1 MGRSRFCVSSPL
13 LTLRPLIKISLLQIR
28 KRSLYIIGVPLTRCG
43 NSSLLPFLNASSF
56 SSSDEILAIKRGD
69 LHLFLVSRFFFFCGR
84 ISLFLLSGRR
94 NLLVEVKNIVWKILV
109 NAFFFISRIYA
120 VHVFLSLAYS
130 LINTPIFVLYCC
142 LVLIFYITYKLVGD
156 VLNGKMGDYVEIL
169 FIFVRWSVYSGI
181 YRTVSLTGFYSE
193 KKCIKASRDR
203 DFAEDCGLKLL
214 SWSLFEAFC

>member
-1 MGRSRFCVSSPL
+1 MRKL
-13 LTLRPLIKISLLQIR
+13 L
-28 KRSLYIIGVPLTRCG
+28 
-43 NSSLLPFLNASSF
+43 A
-56 SSSDEILAIKRGD
+56 LA
-69 LHLFLVSRFFFFCGR
+69 LSQCFFFFLFGWDSR
-84 ISLFLLSGRR
+84 DKKGGFTSLLGFSILLFLWEDFSFPPIWKEKFARWS
-94 NLLVEVKNIVWKILV
+94 ENIVWKILV

-130 LINTPIFVLYCC
+130 LINTPVFVLHCC
-142 LVLIFYITYKLVGD
+142 SVFIFYITYKLDGD

-169 FIFVRWSVYSGI
+169 FTFVRWSVYSGI

-203 DFAEDCGLKLL
+203 DFAEDCGLKFL